1 MPERDANI
9 ERLFNLVMETNSNTA
24 SIKSDLSVLTAKV
37 DDFSN
42 RLKKLEDKD
51 EKHGDKEEKL
61 NLLAQSLMSA
71 IDGVNSTLLK
81 TDKRLLDFDERL
93 SCLEDDVTKIQSNWG
108 WLMALISAAA
118 GIIAYIINLGIRF
131 FGGQ

>member
-37 DDFSN
+37 DDFSS

-118 GIIAYIINLGIRF
+118 GVIAYIINLGIRF

>member
-24 SIKSDLSVLTAKV
+24 SIRSDISVLTAKV

-42 RLKKLEDKD
+42 RLKKLEEKD

-61 NLLAQSLMSA
+61 NLLAQSLSSTLEG
-71 IDGVNSTLLK
+71 INNTLLK
-81 TDKRLLDFDERL
+81 TDKRLLEFDERL
-93 SCLEDDVTKIQSNWG
+93 TELEEDVQKIQNNWG
-108 WLMALISAAA
+108 WLMAIVTGAA
-118 GIIAYIINLGIRF
+118 GVIAYLINLGIRF